1 MYGFRLIQKE
11 TKAMTNPDKPLRVVL
26 ADDHPI
32 VRAGIRAE
40 LEAAG
45 MIVAGEATDGA
56 QALQLTEALHPDVL
70 VLDVEMPVINGLDVC
85 RRLQEAGAPVHVL
98 VLSAYDHAAYV
109 YGLLEA
115 GAHGY
120 LLKDEAPDTIV
131 QAVIATATGAL
142 WLSPSIAGRVRQRVL
157 GQEAADVTSLT
168 QRETELLR
176 HIVAGSTNA
185 EIAEALQVREQT
197 IKNYVS
203 RLYAK
208 LGVHSRVE
216 AVTWATQHEW
226 LL

>member
-1 MYGFRLIQKE
+1 
-11 TKAMTNPDKPLRVVL
+11 MTNPDKPLRVVL

-32 VRAGIRAE
+32 VRAGIRTE
-40 LEAAG
+40 LEAVG

-56 QALQLTEALHPDVL
+56 RALQLTEALHPDVL
-70 VLDVEMPVINGLDVC
+70 ILDVEMPVINGLDVC
-85 RRLQEAGAPVHVL
+85 RRLQEAGTAVHVL

-109 YGLLEA
+109 YSLLEA

-142 WLSPSIAGRVRQRVL
+142 WLSPSIAGWVRQRLL
-157 GQEAADVTSLT
+157 GQEAGDVTALT

-176 HIVAGSTNA
+176 HIVEGSTNA
-185 EIAEALQVREQT
+185 EIAEALQVQEQT

-203 RLYAK
+203 RLYGK

-216 AVTWATQHEW
+216 AVTWATQHGW

>member
-1 MYGFRLIQKE
+1 
-11 TKAMTNPDKPLRVVL
+11 
-26 ADDHPI
+26 
-32 VRAGIRAE
+32 
-40 LEAAG
+40 
-45 MIVAGEATDGA
+45 
-56 QALQLTEALHPDVL
+56 
-70 VLDVEMPVINGLDVC
+70 
-85 RRLQEAGAPVHVL
+85 
-98 VLSAYDHAAYV
+98 
-109 YGLLEA
+109 LEA

-142 WLSPSIAGRVRQRVL
+142 WLSPSIAGPVRQRVL
-157 GQEAADVTSLT
+157 GQEAADVTALT
-168 QRETELLR
+168 ARERELLR

-216 AVTWATQHEW
+216 AVTWATQHGW

>member
-1 MYGFRLIQKE
+1 
-11 TKAMTNPDKPLRVVL
+11 
-26 ADDHPI
+26 
-32 VRAGIRAE
+32 
-40 LEAAG
+40 
-45 MIVAGEATDGA
+45 
-56 QALQLTEALHPDVL
+56 VL